1 MSNTPVF
8 SARFV
13 KSIEL
18 VLQHEGGYVNDPLDA
33 GGETN
38 FGISKRAYPNLD
50 IRNLTVDQ
58 AKHIYFND
66 YWKPIRGDLIVTNE
80 LAYQLFD
87 MAVNAGTGAAAR
99 LLQRIVGTTDDG
111 VIGPVTLK
119 AIDRYP
125 SIGRLI
131 GEYKFSRARH
141 YALIVAKN
149 HSQVRFLRGWI
160 NRIDT
165 TPKFK

>member
-66 YWKPIRGDLIVTNE
+66 YWNPIRGDLIVTNE
-80 LAYQLFD
+80 LAYHVFD

>member
-1 MSNTPVF
+1 MSTIQLF
-8 SARFV
+8 SSRFL
-13 KSIEL
+13 KCIDL
-18 VLQHEGGYVNDPLDA
+18 VLQHEGGYVNDPVDA

-50 IRNLTVDQ
+50 IRNLTQ
-58 AKHIYFND
+58 AQAQQIYFND

-80 LAYQLFD
+80 LAYQVFD

-119 AIDRYP
+119 AVDQYH

-131 GEYKFSRARH
+131 GEYKFARARH
-141 YALIVAKN
+141 YALIVAGN

-160 NRIDT
+160 NRIDH